1 MTKFNKYDKN
11 NNTDYDYKSLLVTF
25 SKVNGNQMRGVEKY
39 LGNILNP
46 EIGERFPDEVEEI
59 EVNLPYLF
67 FKIRNEF

>member
-46 EIGERFPDEVEEI
+46 EIGERSPDKVE
-59 EVNLPYLF
+59 
-67 FKIRNEF
+67 